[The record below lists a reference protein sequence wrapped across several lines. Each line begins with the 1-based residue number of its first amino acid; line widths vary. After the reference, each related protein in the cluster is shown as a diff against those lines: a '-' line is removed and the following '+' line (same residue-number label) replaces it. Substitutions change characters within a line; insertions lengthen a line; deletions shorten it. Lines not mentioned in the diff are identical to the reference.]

1 MLCDTQNLS
10 LIDEVGK
17 SDSSLAWTSSQ
28 SKHQSCESLCT
39 PLTHGPSI
47 KAVI

>member
-1 MLCDTQNLS
+1 MLREMQNLS

-17 SDSSLAWTSSQ
+17 SPDSSLAWTSSQ
-28 SKHQSCESLCT
+28 SKHKSLCT
-39 PLTHGPSI
+39 PLSKGPGA